1 LECTNMKGHV
11 CIENCLDISNLNAR
25 QLSLLTY

>member
-1 LECTNMKGHV
+1 MKGHV